1 MALVSVIIPYF
12 GKKSFIQ
19 KTLTS
24 VLNQT
29 FQDFEIILIYDD
41 ENKDDLVYIKKILN
55 ENSKVKIIDNKKN
68 LGAGLSRNLGI
79 KKSSGSIIAFLDADD
94 YWVPERLEKQINFMM
109 EKNYKFTFC
118 NYKKKNGKEI
128 NVFSKK
134 SKVSYKDLLTDCE
147 IGLSTVFLNKTEIV
161 ENLFP
166 PLKTKE
172 DLTAWLKI
180 TKKKVY
186 AYNFPDYLVEWN
198 YSKKSLS
205 SNLFQK
211 ILDGFRVYNIYL
223 KFNFLKS
230 LYYLLLLSFNSIKRK
245 I

>member
-1 MALVSVIIPYF
+1 MALVSIIIPYF

-41 ENKDDLVYIKKILN
+41 ENKDDLAYIKKILN
-55 ENSKVKIIDNKKN
+55 ENSKVKIIDNKRN

-147 IGLSTVFLNKTEIV
+147 IGLSTVLLNKSII
-161 ENLFP
+161 ENDLFP

-172 DLTAWLKI
+172 DYVAWLKV
-180 TKKKVY
+180 TKNNTF
-186 AYNFPDYLVEWN
+186 AHNFPEYLVEWN
-198 YSKKSLS
+198 YAKDQLS
-205 SNLFQK
+205 SNFFQK
-211 ILDGFRVYNIYL
+211 IIDGFRVYFIYL
-223 KFNFLKS
+223 KLSFLKS
-230 LYYLLLLSFNSIKRK
+230 MFYLLVLGFNSIKRK
-245 I
+245 F

>member
-1 MALVSVIIPYF
+1 MALVSIIIPYF

-41 ENKDDLVYIKKILN
+41 ENKDDLAYIKKILN
-55 ENSKVKIIDNKKN
+55 ENSKVKIIDNKRN

-118 NYKKKNGKEI
+118 NYKKKMA
-128 NVFSKK
+128 KK
-134 SKVSYKDLLTDCE
+134 SMFLVKKAKFLTR
-147 IGLSTVFLNKTEIV
+147 T
-161 ENLFP
+161 
-166 PLKTKE
+166 
-172 DLTAWLKI
+172 
-180 TKKKVY
+180 Y
-186 AYNFPDYLVEWN
+186 
-198 YSKKSLS
+198 
-205 SNLFQK
+205 
-211 ILDGFRVYNIYL
+211 
-223 KFNFLKS
+223 
-230 LYYLLLLSFNSIKRK
+230 
-245 I
+245 